1 MTDSEAIE
9 QGPSEGIAF
18 GIWLIGQHAR
28 AGWIADLA
36 RAAKT
41 DRGWGARQGDP
52 DAVRLHLNKM
62 QAESD
67 MFEAV
72 DDAERLWAP
81 F

>member
-18 GIWLIGQHAR
+18 GTWLIGQHGR
-28 AGWIADLA
+28 DGWIGDLA
-36 RAAKT
+36 RAANA
-41 DRGWGARQGDP
+41 DRGFPRQGDP